1 MATGA
6 FIVARASRGALK
18 HTLRKPSGTA
28 TQAATRHAAEYRQR
42 ARELIDQA
50 WHVPGEGDRRHMLDL
65 AAIYERTADAL
76 APAPG
81 IGEAGTVFTRRE

>member
-1 MATGA
+1 MRQRVAT
-6 FIVARASRGALK
+6 
-18 HTLRKPSGTA
+18 

-50 WHVPGEGDRRHMLDL
+50 WDISGEDDRRHMREL

-76 APAPG
+76 APPPADPQPRHLSDAFKG
-81 IGEAGTVFTRRE
+81 LFDPPRDGGRARAAGSG